1 MANKNSTA
9 TKKNPESPKNP
20 VQILKEA
27 NCPTSSGKSILGY
40 QVGSDDSGA
49 IFLKVASNDG
59 GGFFSDEWIAF
70 TDIQAAIE
78 AWPENQGITSMTFR
92 KTFRGKSANT
102 PGFLIA
108 VLCAEGILE
117 PMPDKKRVHQAC
129 DPAPFLASVEELRM
143 GTGITSSK
151 KPTAKAKAKAKAK
164 PRAKAKVATKTPTK
178 PTANTAK
185 TPRQS
190 PAASRK
196 SK

>member
-1 MANKNSTA
+1 MATKKSPA
-9 TKKNPESPKNP
+9 TKKNPENPKNP
-20 VQILKEA
+20 VHVLKEA
-27 NCPTSSGKSILGY
+27 HCPTSSGKSILGY
-40 QVGSDDSGA
+40 QVGTDDSGA

-78 AWPENQGITSMTFR
+78 AWPEDQGITSMTFR
-92 KTFRGKSANT
+92 KIFRGKSANT

-117 PMPDKKRVHQAC
+117 PMADKKRVHQAC
-129 DPAPFLASVEELRM
+129 DPTTFLASVKELKEEA
-143 GTGITSSK
+143 GITSGK
-151 KPTAKAKAKAKAK
+151 KPGAKVKATPKAKAKT
-164 PRAKAKVATKTPTK
+164 PRN
-178 PTANTAK
+178 PTAKTAK